1 MLGGGAL
8 ILVAATAAL
17 SLPSAKTHQASSVTT
32 PSPVATVTLPT
43 DTAQSAIQP
52 APQPVIAP
60 SSVAATPTVVTP
72 TIAAS
77 ATAAP
82 ATAAPTATAMTAPTG
97 PAAAPATMPDHDQDF
112 FSVPPTAAADSQ
124 MQPAAPSDR
133 LDMVLRVDKGDT
145 LVKILTDVGVPTADA
160 SGAVHAMAAVFN
172 PRRLQIG
179 QTLTVTVQ
187 PGTSSG
193 DSAQLLQIA
202 MRPEAERDVT
212 VKRNDDGDFSAD
224 EVKYPVTAVR
234 VRYAGRIDDSLFAD
248 GVAAGVP
255 VPVLNGVIHA
265 FSYDVDFQRDI
276 HPGDSFE
283 VVCERLYTSDGRPA
297 RDGRVLYAELVLHGK
312 KLAFYRYKPGNGDED
327 YYGLDGQSIVKA
339 LLRTPIDGAR
349 ITSGFGMRGHP
360 ILGFTRMHT
369 GVDFGAPPGTPIY
382 AAGNGTVEFVGP
394 RGGYGNF
401 VMIRHNATYE
411 TAYGHMTG
419 FAKGMAAGVRVHQG
433 QVIGFVGM
441 TGLATGPHLHYEVRK
456 PINPVEFSMPVGP
469 KLVGR
474 ELQKFH
480 DYVAAFDRNR
490 QNMQLGPPT
499 TRLLVDAG
507 KKQ

>member
-1 MLGGGAL
+1 MGDLGQLRSLLANSKFLRLLRNPARAGSQSLLARIPRPRRPNLSRRTLAMLGGG
-8 ILVAATAAL
+8 ILMLAAAGTAAL
-17 SLPSAKTHQASSVTT
+17 SLPAHKIEQA
-32 PSPVATVTLPT
+32 PLADAAPLPVAT
-43 DTAQSAIQP
+43 
-52 APQPVIAP
+52 IALQ
-60 SSVAATPTVVTP
+60 
-72 TIAAS
+72 
-77 ATAAP
+77 
-82 ATAAPTATAMTAPTG
+82 
-97 PAAAPATMPDHDQDF
+97 TMPDHDQDF
-112 FSVPPTAAADSQ
+112 FSVPPAAAADSQ

-145 LVKILTDVGVPTADA
+145 LVKILTDVGIPTADA
-160 SGAVHAMAAVFN
+160 SGAVQAMSGVFN

-187 PGTSSG
+187 PGSTTG
-193 DSAQLLQIA
+193 DSAQLLKIA
-202 MRPEAERDVT
+202 LRPEAERDVT
-212 VKRNDDGDFSAD
+212 VKRNDNGDFSAG
-224 EVKYPVTAVR
+224 EVKYQLTKVQ
-234 VRYAGRIDDSLFAD
+234 VRYATRIDESLFAN

-255 VPVLNGVIHA
+255 VPVLSDVIRA

-276 HPGDSFE
+276 QPGDTFE
-283 VVCERLYTSDGRPA
+283 VVAERLYTSDGRFA
-297 RDGRVLYAELVLHGK
+297 REGRVLYAELVLRGK
-312 KLAFYRYKPGNGDED
+312 RLAFYRYKPDGGDED

-339 LLRTPIDGAR
+339 LLRTPIDGAK

-360 ILGFTRMHT
+360 ILGFTRMHA

-401 VMIRHNATYE
+401 VMIRHNTTYE

-433 QVIGFVGM
+433 QVIGYVGM

-456 PINPVEFSMPVGP
+456 NGTPINPVEFSMPVGP
-469 KLVGR
+469 KLAGR
-474 ELQKFH
+474 ELKKFR
-480 DYVAAFDRNR
+480 DYVAAFDHHREG
-490 QNMQLGPPT
+490 MPLGPPT
-499 TRLLVDAG
+499 TQLLVDAG